1 MALSNW
7 IARLDRKNGIDMN
20 KIIKQIPLYRFL
32 GFCVEMGI
40 EKKVLDCG
48 AGGDCPPLNLF
59 CEYGFETCGIEY
71 DQKQADLANEY
82 GDRNGH
88 ELNIRVGD
96 MRNLEFADESFGFVY
111 SYNSIF
117 HMTKA
122 DVKKSMDEMKR
133 VLKKDGL
140 MFVNFLSVEDHRYG
154 DGPKVGDNEFEQIDY
169 GQPVIHSYY
178 EACEAENYFTG
189 MDILYKEN
197 RVLERIYEGKKIRQG
212 FIDYIVQKK

>member
-1 MALSNW
+1 
-7 IARLDRKNGIDMN
+7 MN

-32 GFCVEMGI
+32 SFCAEMEI

-48 AGGDCPPLNLF
+48 AGGDCPPLSLF

-71 DQKQADLANEY
+71 DQKQADLANEF
-82 GDRNGH
+82 GSKNGH
-88 ELNIRVGD
+88 DLNIWVGD
-96 MRNLEFADESFGFVY
+96 MRNLELDDESFGCVY

-117 HMTKA
+117 HMTKV

-140 MFVNFLSVEDHRYG
+140 MFVNFLSTEDHRYG
-154 DGPKVGDNEFEQIDY
+154 EGPKVGDNEFEQIDY

-178 EACEAENYFTG
+178 EASEAENYFTG
-189 MDILYKEN
+189 LDVLYKEN

-212 FIDYIVQKK
+212 FIDYILQKK